1 MHGETVKFDQ
11 KVTLLW
17 SAKLEYMGERDN
29 GVLVFIQATLLHGSS
44 CLFVP
49 KNILREKND
58 NDAQEWREVWVGA
71 RNTAILRKIKFISKE
86 NEWTK
91 SSRKRERDV

>member
-1 MHGETVKFDQ
+1 
-11 KVTLLW
+11 
-17 SAKLEYMGERDN
+17 MGEHDN

-58 NDAQEWREVWVGA
+58 NDAQERREVGVGVGKKHG
-71 RNTAILRKIKFISKE
+71 NITKDKIHK
-86 NEWTK
+86 
-91 SSRKRERDV
+91 